1 MLQYLLGMIATLVG
15 MFFLHKGQRD
25 VEREK
30 RLQYWREQNAFR
42 QNIMQ
47 MQETARHSIMSL
59 PTGGSQRTSFQSRDE
74 TLSVDSQMPMLR
86 DKNRGSGLRNFV
98 SGDNLS
104 ADVSEESI
112 MMKRPD
118 NRF

>member
-1 MLQYLLGMIATLVG
+1 MLTGYIGMVGTLIALYFVHRKDRTA
-15 MFFLHKGQRD
+15 
-25 VEREK
+25 EREK

>member
-1 MLQYLLGMIATLVG
+1 MIATLIG

-30 RLQYWREQNAFR
+30 RMQYWREQNAFR

-59 PTGGSQRTSFQSRDE
+59 PTGSGDRTSFQSRDG
-74 TLSVDSQMPMLR
+74 TLSADSQMPMLR
-86 DKNRGSGLRNFV
+86 GNGNRSSALRHFV
-98 SGDNLS
+98 SGDNIS
-104 ADVSEESI
+104 ADASEESI

-118 NRF
+118 HTRF

>member
-1 MLQYLLGMIATLVG
+1 
-15 MFFLHKGQRD
+15 
-25 VEREK
+25 
-30 RLQYWREQNAFR
+30 
-42 QNIMQ
+42 
-47 MQETARHSIMSL
+47 
-59 PTGGSQRTSFQSRDE
+59 
-74 TLSVDSQMPMLR
+74 MPMLR

-118 NRF
+118 NRFWFSQGGIQSAIDGES